1 MYVCTPLSAYGVC
14 VCVCVL
20 CACVCVCVCCVHVC
34 VCVCV
39 VCMCVCVCVLCAC
52 VCVCVCCVHV
62 CACVCVVCMCVCV
75 CVVCVL
81 RALYVP
87 GFPSYGSSMTMSPGL
102 CARVLVELNPTLPL
116 APFFDSILSVSC
128 TYI

>member
-1 MYVCTPLSAYGVC
+1 MCVCVYVCVCVRVC
-14 VCVCVL
+14 VCVCCVH
-20 CACVCVCVCCVHVC
+20 VCVCVCCVHVC

-39 VCMCVCVCVLCAC
+39 
-52 VCVCVCCVHV
+52 
-62 CACVCVVCMCVCV
+62 CVVCLCDMC
-75 CVVCVL
+75 
-81 RALYVP
+81 ALYVP

-128 TYI
+128 MYKSVDVEEV